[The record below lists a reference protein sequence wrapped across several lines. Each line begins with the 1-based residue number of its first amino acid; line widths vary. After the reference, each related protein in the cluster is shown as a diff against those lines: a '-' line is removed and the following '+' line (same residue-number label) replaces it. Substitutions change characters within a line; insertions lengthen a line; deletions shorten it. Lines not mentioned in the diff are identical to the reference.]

1 MVLQEVKRRI
11 EQLGL
16 DADAD
21 CEAELEDLANIL
33 LKVVHDF
40 EHKGRDYIFDRYW
53 KDHPE
58 TEREKEARLDIA
70 EFVLQALKTG
80 ADQQILSIMDVNDVH
95 FAESIRVSGLME
107 IHPGLKRYLGH
118 LFDDEDGLEGFINEA
133 LDELD
138 MTNADLMGW
147 CDPEPGHFG
156 FGGDVIE
163 ALAEKHGITKETL
176 YAHMMSDQ

>member
-11 EQLGL
+11 EELGL

-53 KDHPE
+53 KDA

-80 ADQQILSIMDVNDVH
+80 ADQQVLSIMDVNDVH

-107 IHPGLKRYLGH
+107 IHPDLNRYLGH
-118 LFDDEDGLEGFINEA
+118 LFDY
-133 LDELD
+133 
-138 MTNADLMGW
+138 
-147 CDPEPGHFG
+147 
-156 FGGDVIE
+156 GD
-163 ALAEKHGITKETL
+163 
-176 YAHMMSDQ
+176 Q